1 VSVDPDSYGEM
12 HLHRLADEVV
22 ERLLSGRDA
31 EGPVPAPLSA
41 VASLLEAAGSPAN
54 AAEIA
59 AKASIV
65 SAAAAE
71 VRSQSTRAFTSPRRK
86 PVLAKI
92 LSAKAA
98 AAATVVALGVGTAA
112 AAATHSLP
120 MQADHSGPPAK
131 HGNAPASP
139 APGVPRSGPTP
150 PTGQAPAAVTN
161 TNAQFGLCTAFLAAV
176 PPSGAAGSGGPT
188 GTTEPPH
195 FASPVFSGLI
205 QSHGSVAGTVTYCQR
220 VVATPPTGS
229 SESAGTPAGS
239 TGRPSPT
246 GQPADAQPVSTGKPA
261 DTPPVST
268 GKPADTPP
276 VSTGKPAD
284 TPPVSTGKPAD
295 TPPVSTGR
303 PAGGPSAATPRGV

>member
-1 VSVDPDSYGEM
+1 MRPDPDSYGEM
-12 HLHRLADEVV
+12 GLHRYADDVV
-22 ERLLSGRDA
+22 ERLLSGRGA
-31 EGPVPAPLSA
+31 ECPVPAPFSG
-41 VASLLEAAGSPAN
+41 VASLFEAAGSPGN
-54 AAEIA
+54 AAELSG
-59 AKASIV
+59 KASIV

-86 PVLAKI
+86 PMLAKV

-120 MQADHSGPPAK
+120 MQADHSGPQAEHGITPAL
-131 HGNAPASP
+131 P
-139 APGVPRSGPTP
+139 APGAPPSRPTS
-150 PTGQAPAAVTN
+150 PTSRAPAALTN

-176 PPSGAAGSGGPT
+176 PPSGAAGSGGST
-188 GTTEPPH
+188 GTTEPPR
-195 FASPVFSGLI
+195 FASPVFGGLI
-205 QSHGSVAGTVTYCQR
+205 RSHGGVAGTITYCQG
-220 VVATPPTGS
+220 VVTTRATGGGG
-229 SESAGTPAGS
+229 ESAGTPPVS
-239 TGRPSPT
+239 TGRPSH
-246 GQPADAQPVSTGKPA
+246 TGKPA

-295 TPPVSTGR
+295 TPPASTGR
-303 PAGGPSAATPRGV
+303 PAGGPRASTSGAD